1 MIPALNEEGENN
13 FDYKYDLGFDTE
25 YYQDMKESIDDA
37 TWMARYMGN
46 PYIRE
51 GLLFPADELRYYNG
65 VLPDGVDTAWG
76 GGDSLSMP
84 VAYIYGEDVY
94 IQDVVFNAGD
104 KTATRPLVL
113 GTLKQHHPHMVR
125 WESNNGE
132 DEHGAS

>member
-1 MIPALNEEGENN
+1 MTPPGWQNTWGIPTFGKGCCSQLMSSDTTTVCCLDGEP
-13 FDYKYDLGFDTE
+13 DR
-25 YYQDMKESIDDA
+25 I
-37 TWMARYMGN
+37 MA
-46 PYIRE
+46 
-51 GLLFPADELRYYNG
+51 
-65 VLPDGVDTAWG
+65 VVDTAWG

-125 WESNNGE
+125 RESNNGE

>member
-1 MIPALNEEGENN
+1 
-13 FDYKYDLGFDTE
+13 
-25 YYQDMKESIDDA
+25 MKESIDDA
-37 TWMARYMGN
+37 TWMAKYMGN

-51 GLLFPADELRYYNG
+51 GLLFPADELQYYNG
-65 VLPDGVDTAWG
+65 VLPDGEPDRIMAVVDTAWG

-132 DEHGAS
+132 YEHGAS

>member
-1 MIPALNEEGENN
+1 
-13 FDYKYDLGFDTE
+13 
-25 YYQDMKESIDDA
+25 MKESIDDA
-37 TWMARYMGN
+37 TWMAKYMGN

-51 GLLFPADELRYYNG
+51 GLLFPADELQYYNG
-65 VLPDGVDTAWG
+65 VLPDGEPDRIMAVVDTAWG

-84 VAYIYGEDVY
+84 VDVY